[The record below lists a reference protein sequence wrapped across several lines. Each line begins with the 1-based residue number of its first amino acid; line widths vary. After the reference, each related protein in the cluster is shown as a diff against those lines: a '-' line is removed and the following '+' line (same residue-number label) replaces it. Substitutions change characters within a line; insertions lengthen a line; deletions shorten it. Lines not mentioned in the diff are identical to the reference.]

1 MRASITRLTTK
12 LKDLEGKTE
21 QSSTFDLAKGI
32 AQKLELLDV
41 EFHKHHYDLV
51 DLIDDEDETALSQA
65 QETLDDH
72 DDDLA
77 TLKARVQQLIVICSS
92 STDSGQR
99 KITSRKLARLE
110 KNIASISSAVDS
122 ITEDPD
128 TCLLQQYKEELQD
141 FKAELGNVSSSILA
155 MDLEDSDALCT
166 SQAALEKE
174 IFT

>member
-21 QSSTFDLAKGI
+21 QSSTFDLAKGM

-99 KITSRKLARLE
+99 KITSRKLA
-110 KNIASISSAVDS
+110 
-122 ITEDPD
+122 
-128 TCLLQQYKEELQD
+128 
-141 FKAELGNVSSSILA
+141 
-155 MDLEDSDALCT
+155 
-166 SQAALEKE
+166 
-174 IFT
+174 